1 MRLIHIKW
9 APGGHYRGFKPQA
22 ESQGKGK
29 KRPTA
34 ALTHPLLVWWQE
46 SNIAN
51 SPRPS
56 SGADFVLIGTESSAL
71 AKLTLH
77 AVAILV
83 P

>member
-9 APGGHYRGFKPQA
+9 VPGGHYRGFKPQA

-46 SNIAN
+46 SNIVN
-51 SPRPS
+51 SSRSS
-56 SGADFVLIGTESSAL
+56 SGADFVLIGTKRSAL